1 MDRFLN
7 QATHNEEFHS
17 CLCEN
22 FTEKFYDWRI
32 TSLFYTAIHY
42 LKALALKKGIDI
54 GQTHHEIE
62 LNDNPDRNNCKMRI
76 KKGAWSDYKS
86 LLQEYVQTI
95 KKTVTYN
102 LISEDGPAH
111 DKTFKT
117 EALIDGDSLGIGIG
131 NSKKEAEQN
140 AAKDAYSKMQ
150 Q

>member
-42 LKALALKKGIDI
+42 LKALALKRGIDI

-62 LNDNPDRNNCKMRI
+62 LNVNPDRNNCKMRI

-86 LLQEYVQTI
+86 LLQYSRTSRYDGIDTDFETFEELMKCDYEFCLTHLNSFKKYIQSQGITI
-95 KKTVTYN
+95 
-102 LISEDGPAH
+102 E
-111 DKTFKT
+111 
-117 EALIDGDSLGIGIG
+117 
-131 NSKKEAEQN
+131 
-140 AAKDAYSKMQ
+140 
-150 Q
+150 